1 MQYIFDFLNR
11 AHSNDK
17 VNDPDS
23 DSDHYPSYP
32 NPNPN
37 PNPPRPHLHSN
48 SLTALS
54 ALRRQSHRTHHLDWR
69 EGATG
74 GFRESLS
81 FLLPA
86 TTPGI
91 PSRKS
96 PRRIPWTQPSSPTQH
111 PLALIRTLQA
121 EARARP
127 VTEALPQLMGAMTF
141 QRKLPFF
148 PLHLLWISMQTAPY
162 EDTFSSSTFVRSQP
176 LQPEDPHGSMSTA
189 LSSSSPD
196 VGSSKNS
203 AQTVKV
209 SVTPPYSAKSACG
222 ESLPSATPFSQM
234 SSGSILPTGSWR
246 EATEDLVIYF
256 ESRESTRQEALEEI
270 VASEERYGFCP
281 CLLNKSR

>member
-23 DSDHYPSYP
+23 DSDHYPSY
-32 NPNPN
+32 PNPN

-127 VTEALPQLMGAMTF
+127 VTEALPQLMGAMTL

-148 PLHLLWISMQTAPY
+148 PLHLLWVSMQILPY
-162 EDTFSSSTFVRSQP
+162 HKTRLPRTTVLLFACNLHIPKTPVALCLP
-176 LQPEDPHGSMSTA
+176 LRLVLAQMSAQVKTA
-189 LSSSSPD
+189 LR
-196 VGSSKNS
+196 
-203 AQTVKV
+203 
-209 SVTPPYSAKSACG
+209 
-222 ESLPSATPFSQM
+222 PSRLQ
-234 SSGSILPTGSWR
+234 
-246 EATEDLVIYF
+246 
-256 ESRESTRQEALEEI
+256 
-270 VASEERYGFCP
+270 
-281 CLLNKSR
+281 